1 MKRLRLILLN
11 ALLAAAPF
19 AAAGDTPLVDD
30 TARLNYSV
38 GYQIG
43 SDFKYQEIEI
53 RPEAVIQGIRDALSD
68 SDAKLSPGEMKRLMA
83 ELGKELAERKQKVR
97 AKMLEERLHESR
109 QFHEKNKQ
117 KTGVVTTE
125 SGLQYRVIE
134 SGRGEHPKV
143 NDKVLVHYRGKL
155 LDGTEFDSSYR
166 HGKPANLQVDKLIK
180 GWSEAL
186 QLMKRGDRWQI
197 YLPPDIAYGETGSPP
212 AIPPNSSLIFDV
224 YLLAIE

>member
-1 MKRLRLILLN
+1 MKKLRLILLN
-11 ALLAAAPF
+11 ALLTAAPF
-19 AAAGDTPLVDD
+19 ATAGDTPLVDD
-30 TARLNYSV
+30 TAKLNYSV

-68 SDAKLSPGEMKRLMA
+68 SEAKLSPAEMNNLMA
-83 ELGKELAERKQKVR
+83 ELGKELAERKRKVR
-97 AKMLEERLHESR
+97 AKLLEERLQESR

-117 KTGVVTTE
+117 KSGVVTTE

-134 SGRGEHPKV
+134 SGRGEHPKA

-166 HGKPANLQVDKLIK
+166 HGKPASLQVDKLIK